1 MFEIVACLP
10 SQSPGIVMVLSLH
23 ELGGTFL
30 WALAASSECI
40 LVELE
45 EAPFHSLRP
54 SWHMPM
60 GGRATLSVP
69 RMVAAL
75 GDLISAL
82 LILFVFSKPSSL
94 TLELPG
100 CSCHNLIHSLKLS
113 FIHLE
118 SCQLGWVEQED

>member
-1 MFEIVACLP
+1 
-10 SQSPGIVMVLSLH
+10 
-23 ELGGTFL
+23 
-30 WALAASSECI
+30 
-40 LVELE
+40 
-45 EAPFHSLRP
+45 
-54 SWHMPM
+54 MPM

-75 GDLISAL
+75 GGLDML

-113 FIHLE
+113 FIRLE
-118 SCQLGWVEQED
+118 SCQLWVSRTGRLNLIKM